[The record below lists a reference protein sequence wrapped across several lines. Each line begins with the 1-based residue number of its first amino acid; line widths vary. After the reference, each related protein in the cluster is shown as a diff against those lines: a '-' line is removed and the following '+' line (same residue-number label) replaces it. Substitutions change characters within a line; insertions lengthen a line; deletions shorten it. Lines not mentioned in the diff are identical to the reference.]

1 MHKYSI
7 DNVCECVSGCG
18 CANAAFFELL
28 KIYYPFSHSRSLF
41 RSLPFFHDEYWI
53 CAQWKV
59 NCICYPSNAWNVYI
73 AGVQIVQTAKNQ
85 TKQSKTKNV
94 YTHTAHTPSKLKQTH
109 RVWILCVCARAC
121 VYAIVV
127 IKVCRPMLHIVQ
139 IFDLL
144 NKPKYMHFNYIN
156 IHFVYCFE
164 RFQFWHKR
172 GGKRI
177 MAVSPSH
184 WNTFHSNVRKWIQTN
199 AEHVQQRHSVNSI
212 RMEQG
217 FPEGF
222 SFVASSNQRESNVSE

>member
-1 MHKYSI
+1 M
-7 DNVCECVSGCG
+7 CGCG
-18 CANAAFFELL
+18 CGCGCVHVQMLV
-28 KIYYPFSHSRSLF
+28 FSSCWKSITLFLTRSLF

-85 TKQSKTKNV
+85 TKQNKTKNV
-94 YTHTAHTPSKLKQTH
+94 YTHTRTPPKMKQTH
-109 RVWILCVCARAC
+109 IQSVCVCVY

-127 IKVCRPMLHIVQ
+127 IKVCRPMLHTAQ

-164 RFQFWHKR
+164 RFQFRHKK
-172 GGKRI
+172 GGKHI
-177 MAVSPSH
+177 MAVCPS
-184 WNTFHSNVRKWIQTN
+184 QL
-199 AEHVQQRHSVNSI
+199 
-212 RMEQG
+212 
-217 FPEGF
+217 
-222 SFVASSNQRESNVSE
+222 